1 MNNQTRFRAIML
13 SVLAVAVAV
22 GIAVTAY
29 NFGVQHAAL
38 EGGKVL
44 SAPPGT
50 QYVYVRPWGFG
61 FGFFP
66 LLLILFWFLVV
77 RQLFWRGGYRGGWH
91 HCQHVHDAPQPP
103 EQKV

>member
-1 MNNQTRFRAIML
+1 ML
-13 SVLAVAVAV
+13 SVLAIAVAV

-38 EGGKVL
+38 ESGRVL
-44 SAPPGT
+44 TAPPGT

-66 LLLILFWFLVV
+66 FFFLLFAFLIL
-77 RQLFWRGGYRGGWH
+77 RGLFWRGGYRGGWH
-91 HCQHVHDAPQPP
+91 HCQHAQTTPPTP